1 MAYSTLN
8 VENCRNLGA
17 SLGYFLGTVIL
28 MNYLT
33 FTRIGQSFG
42 WEYFRKSSSKS
53 KIYSYKNLQRRWCN
67 FLFGWYFSI
76 CQWRFIAEQDTE
88 PLRVRYWESEW
99 LNEWVGEEAPSRIS
113 CCLPTQFTL
122 DLKRRTRYEA
132 DRFFFINEGNF
143 RDDEGYYTTRPTLSG
158 EFLFPGQLPCL
169 FWIALIHLFRQ
180 VGSVDDVRSQG
191 SETQVNHFQDV
202 HQKHKIA

>member
-1 MAYSTLN
+1 MLTPSSN

-17 SLGYFLGTVIL
+17 FLGYFLGNIIS
-28 MNYLT
+28 MNHLT

-42 WEYFRKSSSKS
+42 LEYFQKSISKS
-53 KIYSYKNLQRRWCN
+53 KIYSYENLQRRWYY

-113 CCLPTQFTL
+113 YCLPTQFTL
-122 DLKRRTRYEA
+122 GLKRRTRYEP
-132 DRFFFINEGNF
+132 DRFFFYKWGQFQKWWRILHRTPDIGWWVFISNSLVCF
-143 RDDEGYYTTRPTLSG
+143 RLRKYILQTIPDQTRPDHIR
-158 EFLFPGQLPCL
+158 P
-169 FWIALIHLFRQ
+169 
-180 VGSVDDVRSQG
+180 D
-191 SETQVNHFQDV
+191 
-202 HQKHKIA
+202 